1 MVPRK
6 KKEMLRAGLGALAM
20 IAIASLASS
29 SNSASPQSSNGPNGN
44 AYGYYVTNNT
54 PGFISR
60 AVDQG
65 PAYPNTV
72 ISVTAWLK
80 LQNENQLGQLVQ
92 QLYNKN
98 SPNFH
103 KWLNQSQFNAS
114 FSPTAQQVNRSEER
128 RVGKECGAW
137 GGAED
142 ETEKVKR
149 SD

>member
-44 AYGYYVTNNT
+44 AYGYYVNNNT
-54 PGFISR
+54 PGFVSR

-65 PAYPNTV
+65 PADPNTV

-98 SPNFH
+98 
-103 KWLNQSQFNAS
+103 
-114 FSPTAQQVNRSEER
+114 RSEEHTS
-128 RVGKECGAW
+128 ELQSLA
-137 GGAED
+137 
-142 ETEKVKR
+142 
-149 SD
+149 